1 MVRFIVLSLLLASC
15 AVTSEDAP
23 KMGQEV
29 DPPYGWKYTY
39 CPTHKDEIGCENFQ
53 HIKSVYLFQHL
64 QLKQQLA
71 NAETCYTPTTGV

>member
-29 DPPYGWKYTY
+29 EPPYGWKYTY
-39 CPTHKDEIGCENFQ
+39 CPHP
-53 HIKSVYLFQHL
+53 IKMRLDVKTFSI
-64 QLKQQLA
+64 
-71 NAETCYTPTTGV
+71 

>member
-1 MVRFIVLSLLLASC
+1 MVRVVVLSLLLGSC

-39 CPTHKDEIGCENFQ
+39 CPNHKDEIGCENF
-53 HIKSVYLFQHL
+53 
-64 QLKQQLA
+64 
-71 NAETCYTPTTGV
+71 